1 MLGLDTVFGILVP
14 DDEEHHIKS
23 VVFRDEEENSF
34 GPFTKMSS
42 TMDDVNLKTIN
53 FPIGLRPPFDEVSEM
68 LASVDQWG
76 LSDQSQLT
84 NEVSPSYEARA
95 TIITVS

>member
-23 VVFRDEEENSF
+23 VVFRDEEGNTF

-53 FPIGLRPPFDEVSEM
+53 FPIGLRPPFDEVSE
-68 LASVDQWG
+68 LLVSI
-76 LSDQSQLT
+76 DQSEASDTSSLT
-84 NEVSPSYEARA
+84 NEVSPSGAPLQGDLK
-95 TIITVS
+95 S

>member
-23 VVFRDEEENSF
+23 VEFRDEEGNSY

-53 FPIGLRPPFDEVSEM
+53 FPIGLRPPFDEVSE
-68 LASVDQWG
+68 SCWPV
-76 LSDQSQLT
+76 LT
-84 NEVSPSYEARA
+84 NERPV
-95 TIITVS
+95 ICQN

>member
-1 MLGLDTVFGILVP
+1 MLGMDTVFGILVP

-23 VVFRDEEENSF
+23 VEFRDEEGNSF

-53 FPIGLRPPFDEVSEM
+53 FPIGLRPPFDEVSI
-68 LASVDQWG
+68 VDQSER
-76 LSDQSQLT
+76 SDPSELT
-84 NEVSPSYEARA
+84 NEVSPGDAPRA